1 MIERKKG
8 KGICH
13 KNIKQRNMFDEVME
27 EEGGKVR
34 KGWESK
40 SKEGKRE
47 RKREKEGEKRNRH
60 SLY

>member
-1 MIERKKG
+1 
-8 KGICH
+8 
-13 KNIKQRNMFDEVME
+13 MFDEVME